1 MARREAILPEELF
14 ETANRLKADGKKV
27 SADYLM
33 EALGGGSYRTIY
45 KLMGQW
51 EQMQPTAITT
61 SPNEI
66 PAAVQASFASA
77 WRLAAQEAERGLL
90 AAKEKAAEEVSAAL
104 QQVEGALEQIGKLEA
119 ESEADAVRIEE
130 LTAKLAE
137 KEELVHLAQ
146 TDAAGHRAA
155 AEQLQKLVEKQEKDL
170 ERLRAE
176 GVQEREKHQEVQ
188 QNTNATIEM
197 LRESLKNAQ
206 ENAGKFERESR
217 ENRNL
222 RDQMSMAKEKAEE
235 VSKVDRA
242 ARETALKEAAELK
255 GEVNSLLRQNEQLV
269 AKLAGI
275 DKEEKKKS

>member
-14 ETANRLKADGKKV
+14 ETANRLKAEGKKV
-27 SADYLM
+27 SADSLM

-51 EQMQPTAITT
+51 EQMQPTATTT

-90 AAKEKAAEEVSAAL
+90 TAKEKAAEEVGAAL

-119 ESEADAVRIEE
+119 ESEADAIRIEE

-137 KEELVHLAQ
+137 KEELAHQAQ
-146 TDAAGHRAA
+146 TEAAAHKAT

-170 ERLRAE
+170 ERLRNE
-176 GVQEREKHQEVQ
+176 SIQEREKHQEAQ
-188 QNTNATIEM
+188 QNTNATIEI
-197 LRESLKNAQ
+197 LKESLKNAQ
-206 ENAGKFERESR
+206 ANAEKFERESR

-222 RDQMSMAKEKAEE
+222 RDQMNQAKEKAEE
-235 VSKVDRA
+235 ASKADRA
-242 ARETALKEAAELK
+242 ERDTALKETAELK
-255 GEVNSLLRQNEQLV
+255 GEVKTLVRQNEQLV
-269 AKLAGI
+269 ARLAGS
-275 DKEEKKKS
+275 DKDEKRKP

>member
-14 ETANRLKADGKKV
+14 ETANRLKAEGKKV
-27 SADYLM
+27 SADSLM

-45 KLMGQW
+45 RLMGQW

-119 ESEADAVRIEE
+119 ESEADAIRIEE

-137 KEELVHLAQ
+137 KEELVHMAQ

-155 AEQLQKLVEKQEKDL
+155 AEQLQKLVEK
-170 ERLRAE
+170 
-176 GVQEREKHQEVQ
+176 
-188 QNTNATIEM
+188 
-197 LRESLKNAQ
+197 
-206 ENAGKFERESR
+206 
-217 ENRNL
+217 
-222 RDQMSMAKEKAEE
+222 AEE
-235 VSKVDRA
+235 TSKVDRA

-269 AKLAGI
+269 AKLAGT